1 MVSLSDNEKWILHNW
16 SDEKSV
22 EILKRCKEAIT
33 CNGNKTG
40 KVLIIDMVVENDKE
54 DGDKKSH
61 ETKLF
66 FDMIMMVCH
75 TGKER
80 NEREWAKLLSDA
92 GFNNYKIISLTL
104 SIIQIIHSIAYACS
118 AEGFPTIACLF
129 FLFLCKNH
137 SKSFVVT
144 NGFSIF
150 VSRFFINYF

>member
-1 MVSLSDNEKWILHNW
+1 MKWILHNW
-16 SDEKSV
+16 SDEESV

-33 CNGNKTG
+33 CKGNKIG

-92 GFNNYKIISLTL
+92 GFNNYKIIPILGLRSL
-104 SIIQIIHSIAYACS
+104 IEAY
-118 AEGFPTIACLF
+118 P
-129 FLFLCKNH
+129 
-137 SKSFVVT
+137 
-144 NGFSIF
+144 
-150 VSRFFINYF
+150 